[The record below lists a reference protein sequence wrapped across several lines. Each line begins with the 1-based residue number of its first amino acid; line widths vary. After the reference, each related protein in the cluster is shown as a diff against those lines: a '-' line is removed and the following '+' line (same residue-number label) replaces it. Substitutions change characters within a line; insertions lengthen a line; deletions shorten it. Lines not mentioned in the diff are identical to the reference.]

1 MSLLQFV
8 VIIAAVVFVL
18 FGIDLYKRK
27 KANILHF
34 LVFLGG
40 GTALVLF
47 AIDNRLLNAFG
58 EYFGVARGAD
68 LIVYISIIILFY
80 LFIDGYNKQT
90 RDETN
95 LSKLVSQLAI
105 QQAYDLYSMNIQNQ
119 VAKDKKDT
127 DNFLFLIRSYNEAQ
141 TIGSVI
147 DDVIKA

>member
-40 GTALVLF
+40 GAALVLF

-68 LIVYISIIILFY
+68 LIVYISIIVLFY

-90 RDETN
+90 RDE
-95 LSKLVSQLAI
+95 
-105 QQAYDLYSMNIQNQ
+105 
-119 VAKDKKDT
+119 
-127 DNFLFLIRSYNEAQ
+127 
-141 TIGSVI
+141 
-147 DDVIKA
+147 